1 MPVAYRPPGS
11 FVGSSRVI
19 RYRILT
25 FPFIAAVA
33 IAIAIATPSQEG
45 YAYTTGLR
53 TSSKK
58 GGKHFDADQCIVVT
72 ADPSHSG
79 AQ

>member
-11 FVGSSRVI
+11 FVGSSRAI
-19 RYRILT
+19 RYRIPT
-25 FPFIAAVA
+25 SPFIAAV
-33 IAIAIATPSQEG
+33 AIAIATPSQEG